1 MNSLLQY
8 IDLYRA
14 NAAALDSHSAGALN
28 DARTAA
34 LEALLEA
41 GRLPD
46 TSDEGYEKTSVNE
59 IFAPDYGVNV
69 TRVNIPADVA
79 ASFRCGVP
87 NLSSL
92 LGLTVNDRFFPT
104 EQLLKNCPEG
114 VTVCSLARAAAE
126 MPELVGR
133 YYGKIAE
140 ACGADA
146 PEALNTLLAQDGV
159 LIHVAR
165 GVQCAKPLQLVS
177 IFSSQTP
184 LLAARRIL
192 LIAEEDSSIAVLK
205 CDHTQPGAAQCLS
218 SEVIEVSMARGSR
231 VEWYDIEE
239 ASETTSRMSQLYVLQ
254 GEGSHFNACSST
266 LTNGTTR
273 NEFRIRTAGDR
284 TRTSLHA
291 MAIGSGSQHIDNF
304 SSLTHA
310 ADHAHSRQLFKYVL
324 DDKATGA
331 FEGGIEVCH
340 GARFVEAYQSNRNI
354 LASAGSRMH
363 SKPQLLIYNDDV
375 KCSHGATT
383 GQLDSD
389 ALFYMQ
395 TRGIPLDEARR
406 MLMQA
411 FMIDVVDSIELI
423 PLRDRLRH
431 MVERRFSGAADC
443 GSCASCANTPAESAD

>member
-8 IDLYRA
+8 IDLYEA
-14 NAAALDSHSAGALN
+14 NASAIDRHSAGALN
-28 DARTAA
+28 DARPAA
-34 LEALLEA
+34 LELLRQA

-46 TSDEGYEKTSVNE
+46 TSDEGYEKTSVNGL
-59 IFAPDYGVNV
+59 FAPDYGVNV

-92 LGLTVNDRFFPT
+92 LGLNVNDRFFPT
-104 EQLLKNCPEG
+104 EQLVKNCPDG
-114 VTVCSLARAAAE
+114 LTVCSLARAAQE
-126 MPELVGR
+126 MPEIVAK
-133 YYGKIAE
+133 YYGKVA
-140 ACGADA
+140 AALGMDA
-146 PEALNTLLAQDGV
+146 PSALNTLLAQDGV

-165 GVQCAKPLQLVS
+165 GVHVAKPLQLVE
-177 IFSSQTP
+177 IFSSPTP

-192 LIAEEDSSIAVLK
+192 VIAEEDSSLAVLK
-205 CDHTQPGAAQCLS
+205 CDHTQPSAANCLS
-218 SEVIEVSMARGSR
+218 SEVIEISMARGAR

-239 ASETTSRMSQLYVLQ
+239 ASPATSRMSQLFALQ
-254 GEGSHFNACSST
+254 GEGTQLHICAST
-266 LTNGTTR
+266 LTNGSTR
-273 NEFRIRTAGDR
+273 NEFRVRTEGAH
-284 TRTSLHA
+284 THTSLHA
-291 MAIGSGSQHIDNF
+291 MAIGSGTQHIDNY

-310 ADHAHSRQLFKYVL
+310 AEHAHSRQLFKYVL

-331 FEGGIEVCH
+331 FEGGIEVCP

-354 LASAGSRMH
+354 LASAGARMH

-383 GQLDSD
+383 GQLDSE

-395 TRGIPLDEARR
+395 TRGIPLEEARR

-411 FMIDVVDSIELI
+411 FMVDVIDSIELT

-443 GSCASCANTPAESAD
+443 GSCASCANAPAE